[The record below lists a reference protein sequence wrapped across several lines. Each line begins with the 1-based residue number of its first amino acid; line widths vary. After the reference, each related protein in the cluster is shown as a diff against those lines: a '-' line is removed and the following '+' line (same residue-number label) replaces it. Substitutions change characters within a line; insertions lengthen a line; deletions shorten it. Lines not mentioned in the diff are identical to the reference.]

1 MNRLLSNSLRF
12 ILLVFVQ
19 IFMLKN
25 MVIYDLN
32 VPYLYVLFI
41 LLLPFETPNWLLFFL
56 SFLLGITV
64 DLFND
69 TLGLHAA
76 ACTILAL
83 VRILFIAITVQ
94 KDNYD
99 SDPEPSLSIMGF
111 RWFFFYALIL
121 TLIHHFFLLNFEV
134 FKFSEIPSTLSR
146 VILSSLFTLT
156 LIFVSELLFFKKKQ
170 RK

>member
-1 MNRLLSNSLRF
+1 MSKLISNSLRF

-19 IFMLKN
+19 VFLLKN
-25 MVIYDLN
+25 IVFYDLN

-41 LLLPFETPNWLLFFL
+41 LLLPFETPNWILFFF
-56 SFLLGITV
+56 SFLIGITV

-83 VRILFIAITVQ
+83 VRILFISVTVQ

-121 TLIHHFFLLNFEV
+121 TFIHHFFLLNFEV

-146 VILSSLFTLT
+146 VILSSLITLT
-156 LIFVSELLFFKKKQ
+156 LIFISELLFFRKKQ